1 VSVSRRIAA
10 GVLAGWLNAA
20 VAVVVSLVQVRLV
33 FRALPLELTGV
44 WFLFLTLAGYVALF
58 DLGIGPTLSREI
70 SFALGGAGSERET
83 RQRVADLVGTAARF
97 FAWISAAVVAVSVPA
112 GLWFLS
118 SVAPAAHLREVQV
131 AWCVFVLGA
140 ALNVFGNAAFA
151 GLTGLGSVGA
161 ERGVRTAVQVLYLGF
176 LYVALASGTGML
188 GLSVAW
194 VASGTVLTVAGW
206 IALRRELPW
215 LRDHRPVR
223 SGILRAIAAPSA
235 KWALT
240 AFGSLL
246 ILDTDNVIIARVMG
260 TAAIPSYQLVAK
272 LAGMSVAMAGMLA
285 VSSAPFVSVAHARGD
300 GAAIRAIALRNLR
313 LGMGFMAVASAWIV
327 VFAGPFVDAWVG
339 PGHFVGTAI
348 VAVFVTMMFLEA
360 HHRFHATIAMS
371 MGHIVFHWWALG
383 AGVLNVALTLAL
395 VRTYGLFGV
404 ALGSMVAQVLTN
416 NWYVP
421 AYTLRLLRMPLGS
434 YLGAVGLP
442 VAAVL
447 AAALLSALAAR
458 HLLPGT
464 AHPIV
469 LLMAGGV
476 AACAGGG
483 AVSWLILLEP
493 AERARVAAALRRLRG
508 RAQPT

>member
-1 VSVSRRIAA
+1 VSVFRRIAA

-20 VAVVVSLVQVRLV
+20 VGVVVSLVQVRLV

-70 SFALGGAGSERET
+70 SFALGGAAGERET
-83 RQRVADLVGTAARF
+83 RQRVADLVGTAGRF
-97 FAWISAAVVAVSVPA
+97 FAWISSAVLAVSLPA

-118 SVAPAAHLREVQV
+118 LVAPPAHLREVQV
-131 AWCVFVLGA
+131 AWCVFVVGA

-151 GLTGLGSVGA
+151 GLVGLGSVGA

-176 LYVALASGTGML
+176 LYVALSSGTGML
-188 GLSVAW
+188 GLSVAF
-194 VASGTVLTVAGW
+194 VANGAVLTFAGW

-215 LRDHRPVR
+215 LGEHRARR
-223 SGILRAIAAPSA
+223 SGMLRAIMAPSA

-246 ILDTDNVIIARVMG
+246 ILDTDNVIIARAMG
-260 TAAIPSYQLVAK
+260 PAAIPSYSLIAK
-272 LAGMSVAMAGMLA
+272 LAGMSVYLAGLLA
-285 VSSAPFVSVAHARGD
+285 ISSAPFVSVAHARGD
-300 GAAIRAIALRNLR
+300 DEAIRDIALRNVR
-313 LGMGFMAVASAWIV
+313 VGMGFMAVASAWTI
-327 VFAGPFVDAWVG
+327 VFAGPFVDLWVG

-371 MGHIVFHWWALG
+371 MGHVVFHWWALG
-383 AGVLNVALTLAL
+383 AGVLNLALTLAL
-395 VRTYGLFGV
+395 VRTHGLLGV
-404 ALGSMVAQVLTN
+404 ALGSMIAQMLTN

-421 AYTLRLLRMPLGS
+421 AYTLRLLRLPAGA

-442 VAAVL
+442 VVAVL

-458 HLLPGT
+458 SLLPDT
-464 AHPIV
+464 IHPIAR
-469 LLMAGGV
+469 LAAGGL
-476 AACAGGG
+476 AAVAGGG
-483 AVSWLILLEP
+483 GVFWLVLLEP
-493 AERARVAAALRRLRG
+493 EERVQVTRVLRRLSGKPR
-508 RAQPT
+508 PT